1 MFERKRAKAKKEGDS
16 FNFILRNIQIKDPD
30 GDHFISLISK
40 SDHLNHIDNLGDQI
54 LSLNEK

>member
-1 MFERKRAKAKKEGDS
+1 MFERKKNKSKHEGVE
-16 FNFILRNIQIKDPD
+16 FEYILRNIQIKDPE

-40 SDHLNHIDNLGDQI
+40 KDNQEYIQDLGDQI